1 MAQTVG
7 VSAVFDTKQFN
18 AGLQTYVNGMNIAQN
33 VTVNVTKDVNGLNSA
48 FSAGLGRQSARLRL
62 ARSTLSGSLYET
74 WETKL

>member
-33 VTVNVTKDVNGLNSA
+33 VTVNVTKDERSQLGVFGWAGGVNRHGCDQRA
-48 FSAGLGRQSARLRL
+48 QRHRAGCTEFGQ
-62 ARSTLSGSLYET
+62 
-74 WETKL
+74 